1 MAYIVKDKKLEL
13 KHEPGNGSWTYHLK
27 VPHTKGLPGKWGD
40 IKVSGS
46 IDGYLIE
53 YRNLAPIKGE
63 DKLLSV
69 NSSIRKA
76 INKGG
81 GEVVTVT
88 LHLLNKKQAV
98 TEKQVLESF
107 RESDVNRQY
116 KSLSKAEQNV
126 ILQDIAAEVNDAQQI
141 KKSFSTLM
149 R

>member
-13 KHEPGNGSWTYHLK
+13 KHFPGKGSWTYHLK

-53 YRNLAPIKGE
+53 YRNLAPIKGK

-81 GEVVTVT
+81 GDMVTVT
-88 LHLLNKKQAV
+88 LYLLNKKQAV
-98 TEKQVLESF
+98 TEKTSPEKFQGIGCVRVIQVPL
-107 RESDVNRQY
+107 
-116 KSLSKAEQNV
+116 
-126 ILQDIAAEVNDAQQI
+126 
-141 KKSFSTLM
+141 
-149 R
+149 